1 LPDIHGLD
9 AGAATERVG
18 TVTQYARVDRFIDD
32 DGASRG
38 ARRMRVM
45 TGGGLEFDLHPDR
58 ALDVGAAWYRG
69 VPLAWLASPGFT
81 PAAAAEP
88 EGRGWLRTWGGGLVS
103 TCGLDA
109 FGAPATDDGVAYP
122 MHGRIGTTPATVRR
136 AEVTADAVV
145 VEATTRQTGVF
156 AENLRLDRR
165 ITAPIGGAR
174 LTIEDTV
181 TNDAETAAGIMVLY
195 HVNFGWPLVDD
206 GAILDIPNARVA
218 PRDPDA
224 AAGFDERLRVG
235 PPQRGFREQVYV
247 AEAER
252 AAERVATIT
261 NPRLGLRVTL
271 IRSETLPALIEWKM
285 LATRHY
291 AIGFEPANTPVIT
304 GRADAHAA
312 GLLPLLEP
320 GAAVSYRIDLEV
332 SEP

>member
-1 LPDIHGLD
+1 MPDIHGLD
-9 AGAATERVG
+9 AGAATDRVG
-18 TVTQYARVDRFIDD
+18 TAAQYARVDRFIDD
-32 DGASRG
+32 DGPSRG
-38 ARRMRVM
+38 ARRIRAMS
-45 TGGGLEFDLHPDR
+45 GGGLEFDLHPDR

-69 VPLAWLASPGFT
+69 VPLAWLASPGFA

-88 EGRGWLRTWGGGLVS
+88 TGRGWLRTWGGGLVS

-109 FGAPATDDGVAYP
+109 FGAHSTDAGADYP
-122 MHGRIGTTPATVRR
+122 MHGRIGTTPATLRR
-136 AEVTADAVV
+136 AEVTAEGVV

-165 ITAPIGGAR
+165 VTAPLGGAR
-174 LTIEDTV
+174 LTIEDTL
-181 TNDAETAAGIMVLY
+181 TNDAETPAGVMVLY
-195 HVNFGWPLVDD
+195 HVNFGWPLVDE
-206 GAILDIPNARVA
+206 GAVLDIPSARTT

-224 AAGFDERLRVG
+224 VAGFDERLRVG
-235 PPQRGFREQVYV
+235 APQRGFREQVYV
-247 AEAER
+247 AEAEQ
-252 AAERVATIT
+252 ASERTATIT
-261 NPRLGLRVTL
+261 NPRLGLRVALT
-271 IRSETLPALIEWKM
+271 RSETLPALIEWKM

-312 GLLPLLEP
+312 GKLPFLEP